1 MATTTIPK
9 VLLEYSAKSV
19 KDGGEPVLRLRL
31 IGHEGS
37 PEPPEP
43 TKLPDESSNNE
54 VENTQI
60 MEALIKH
67 IQESDP
73 AKNPFI
79 VLGVTLTNDFKKRI
93 ADLKRDL
100 QKYIGK
106 IDSAGTTLESK
117 FCFRFL
123 LMLDFL

>member
-9 VLLEYSAKSV
+9 VLLEQSAKSL
-19 KDGGEPVLRLRL
+19 KEGEPVLRLGL

-73 AKNPFI
+73 TKNPFI
-79 VLGVTLTNDFKKRI
+79 VLGVTSTDDFEKRI

-100 QKYIGK
+100 QKYMGK
-106 IDSAGTTLESK
+106 IEGAGTAFESK

-123 LMLDFL
+123 LVLDFL

>member
-19 KDGGEPVLRLRL
+19 KDGGEPVLRLGL

-37 PEPPEP
+37 PEP

-79 VLGVTLTNDFKKRI
+79 VLGVTSTDDFEKRI

-106 IDSAGTTLESK
+106 IDSAGTALESK

-123 LMLDFL
+123 LVLDFL